1 MQFQLLG
8 SRESVERAFQKWPA
22 ALIRDVA
29 LDAYEVEVRATQQT
43 ELDQMVDALR
53 AAQVS
58 VFRMARRE
66 RTLEEVFMDLVE
78 EAAR

>member
-8 SRESVERAFQKWPA
+8 SRDSVERAFQKWPA
-22 ALIRDVA
+22 AAIRDVTSEA
-29 LDAYEVEVRATQQT
+29 CEVEVRATQQT

>member
-1 MQFQLLG
+1 ML
-8 SRESVERAFQKWPA
+8 
-22 ALIRDVA
+22 
-29 LDAYEVEVRATQQT
+29 
-43 ELDQMVDALR
+43 DALR